1 MAEFKKWTDSLQLRN
16 DLEFENE
23 LYIACILLQ
32 GAAEGI
38 AERGTERHNLNS
50 IYWNDTQETVS
61 FAALGDALGCTSTV
75 GVVLSS
81 KQFWLAFDE
90 FVITGNIG
98 LLEEFEEKL
107 LDFYKDGSV
116 FYKLLNG
123 EEQTVQPGQE
133 TVGQES
139 SSQQQAGQ
147 ETVGQESSSQQ
158 QAGQEPV
165 QQQTAVKQEP
175 PTVQHILKRSIHYT
189 RRVHGRR
196 AITPIRHGRR
206 HHKTPRRK

>member
-90 FVITGNIG
+90 FVITGNVG
-98 LLEEFEEKL
+98 PLEEFEEKL
-107 LDFYKDGSV
+107 LEYYKDGSV

-133 TVGQES
+133 TARQES
-139 SSQQQAGQ
+139 SSQQA
-147 ETVGQESSSQQ
+147 VGQQSGDTVTAEQQ
-158 QAGQEPV
+158 QE
-165 QQQTAVKQEP
+165 QQAAVRQEP
-175 PTVQHILKRSIHYT
+175 PTVQHTLKRSIHYT

>member
-1 MAEFKKWTDSLQLRN
+1 MAEFKKWMDSLQLRN

-147 ETVGQESSSQQ
+147 E
-158 QAGQEPV
+158 PV

>member
-147 ETVGQESSSQQ
+147 E
-158 QAGQEPV
+158 PV